1 MRHTFDL
8 TMNITVTVAH
18 AKSEAE
24 AREAIEVR
32 FCDMDIN
39 MGAWPDGNPIIG
51 NGNLIDAPTLVGI
64 NGEPV

>member
-8 TMNITVTVAH
+8 TMNVTVTVDH
-18 AKSEAE
+18 ADCEDA
-24 AREAIEVR
+24 ARNAIEEQ
-32 FCDMDIN
+32 FYDMDIN